1 MSDPNEPRSVEQFE
15 LNRYLGLW
23 YEIGRLP
30 LRYED
35 DTATDV
41 TAQYSLNDDGT
52 IHVDNRCYDRF
63 GEPTQALGQ
72 AEPDAEHAGRLRVTF
87 LPAGMRWVP
96 FTHADYWV
104 LRIDAETT
112 TRSSALPTTNPYGC
126 SRASRTSIPMSKTAI
141 SLKPPAR
148 ATSLNRGSAR
158 RSQVLGQFSPL
169 ARG

>member
-104 LRIDAETT
+104 LRIDAEYHY
-112 TRSSALPTTNPYGC
+112 ALVGTPNH
-126 SRASRTSIPMSKTAI
+126 K
-141 SLKPPAR
+141 SLW
-148 ATSLNRGSAR
+148 L
-158 RSQVLGQFSPL
+158 L
-169 ARG
+169 AREPHIHPDVEDSYLTEAARQGYELESWIRTPQSGGRVTDDQL